1 MISLLKEWNIKTKL
15 ILRTG
20 SRFDISL
27 SFQNIRKKIIVKL
40 KLLLKVLQLTKGGAE
55 RMCLC

>member
-1 MISLLKEWNIKTKL
+1 MISLHKEWNIKTKW

-27 SFQNIRKKIIVKL
+27 FSKHPKKNHCEAEIVI
-40 KLLLKVLQLTKGGAE
+40 KVLPLTKGGRSVCAYV
-55 RMCLC
+55 